1 MSAAYAHALLQR
13 GMGVQDAAILSGCGT
28 DLVRSMRP
36 VREEYTP
43 YRGLEVYG
51 PPKMTPG
58 QKINATIKVVA
69 LRHDVD
75 VEDIMVGD
83 RTRPIVHARHEA
95 MYILRN
101 KFRLSYPRIGTIMG
115 RDHSTVIHGVRA
127 HAARIGVPA
136 RLVTGWDYGREGGK

>member
-13 GMGVQDAAILSGCGT
+13 GMGVQDAAILSGCGP
-28 DLVRSMRP
+28 DLVRAMRP

-43 YRGLEVYG
+43 YRGLETYG

-69 LRHDVD
+69 LRHGVSL
-75 VEDIMVGD
+75 EEIMSD
-83 RTRPIVHARHEA
+83 TTKHKIARARHEA
-95 MYILRN
+95 MYILKT
-101 KFRLSYPRIGTIMG
+101 KFRLSYPRIGAIMR

-127 HAARIGVPA
+127 HAARIGEPMRA
-136 RLVTGWDYGREGGK
+136 TA

>member
-13 GMGVQDAAILSGCGT
+13 GMGVQDAAILSGCGP
-28 DLVRSMRP
+28 DLVRAMRP
-36 VREEYTP
+36 AREEYTP
-43 YRGLEVYG
+43 YRGLETYG

-69 LRHDVD
+69 LRHGVD
-75 VEDIMVGD
+75 VEAIMVGD
-83 RTRPIVHARHEA
+83 RTRPIVNARHEA
-95 MYILRN
+95 MYLLRN

-136 RLVTGWDYGREGGK
+136 RLATGWDEGRAKA